1 MQTMA
6 ALCVRNMKAF
16 MRDRTS
22 LILSLIFPFFFIYV
36 FSAIF
41 KNQFIENPIT
51 YMLAGITIATVFD
64 FSLRISASTID
75 DMVSGFMKEVLVS
88 PVSRLSVASGQFL
101 SSAVIST
108 AQGLIILTI
117 GFFIGLRIS
126 SPMTVVI
133 AIFAMIF
140 VGLVCAGFGLFIA
153 SKTKSIRTFQVVTMA
168 ITMPMTFLS
177 GAYIPLSLLPNE
189 LVIIAYFNPM
199 TYAVALFRAIILEK
213 TSLPIAQLINEGLA
227 FQIGGFTITPFTA
240 WLILLVFGVVFLALS
255 TVSFIKTDFSRI
267 NRIKNDAIEW

>member
-16 MRDRTS
+16 ARDRTS
-22 LILSLIFPFFFIYV
+22 LIISLIFPFFFIYV

-126 SPMTVVI
+126 SPGTVVI

-227 FQIGGFTITPFTA
+227 FQIGNFTIAPFTA
-240 WLILLVFGVVFLALS
+240 WLILLVFGAVFLALS